1 MTNYDPSKT
10 GRSLGAGRAL
20 LARKMAVFMAE
31 VRKMTVPA
39 RKRGVFV
46 AGNRK
51 RPTRPQKWAKTW
63 PTKREIPQTEY
74 LS

>member
-1 MTNYDPSKT
+1 MSLISSKRNFLSELVSATLRSGFFVTICDPSET

-39 RKRGVFV
+39 RK
-46 AGNRK
+46 
-51 RPTRPQKWAKTW
+51 
-63 PTKREIPQTEY
+63 
-74 LS
+74 